1 MDRLNGLGSFA
12 LITAGVLLG
21 LRLLHSSLPLVF
33 PETRQGP
40 LAIASLDEVR
50 ARVGFA
56 PLMPAYRPAT
66 LGDRPSSMRVWLSPR
81 PTLGVVWR
89 EGEQYL
95 SVTQR
100 QGGPQP
106 GHPPL
111 SQPLTGV
118 ADSTWWMEG
127 SRSHLILARGG
138 FWIEL
143 ETSLPPMELRRFADT
158 LTQY

>member
-1 MDRLNGLGSFA
+1 MGRLTGLGSFA

-21 LRLLHSSLPLVF
+21 LRLLHVSVPLVF
-33 PETRQGP
+33 PGTRQGP
-40 LAIASLDEVR
+40 IAIAHLDEVR
-50 ARVGFA
+50 RQVGFA
-56 PLMPAYRPAT
+56 PLIPAYRPAT
-66 LGDRPSSMRVWLSPR
+66 LGDRPASMSVLLSPT
-81 PTLGVVWR
+81 PTFVIVWR

-100 QGGPQP
+100 QGGPRP

-111 SQPLTGV
+111 SQPLPGV

-127 SRSHLILARGG
+127 SRCHLILARGE

-143 ETSLPPMELRRFADT
+143 ETSLPPRELKRFADT
-158 LTQY
+158 LTPY

>member
-21 LRLLHSSLPLVF
+21 LRLLHSSIPLVF

-40 LAIASLDEVR
+40 LAIASVGEVR

-56 PLMPAYRPAT
+56 PLMPAYRPSA
-66 LGDRPSSMRVWLSPR
+66 LGDRPSSMSVWLAPR
-81 PTLGVVWR
+81 PTFVVVWR
-89 EGEQYL
+89 EGEQFL

-100 QGGPQP
+100 QGGPEP
-106 GHPPL
+106 RHPPL

-127 SRSHLILARGG
+127 ARSHLVLARGE

-143 ETSLPPMELRRFADT
+143 ETSLPSTELRRFADT

>member
-1 MDRLNGLGSFA
+1 
-12 LITAGVLLG
+12 
-21 LRLLHSSLPLVF
+21 
-33 PETRQGP
+33 
-40 LAIASLDEVR
+40 
-50 ARVGFA
+50 
-56 PLMPAYRPAT
+56 
-66 LGDRPSSMRVWLSPR
+66 MRVWLSPR
-81 PTLGVVWR
+81 PTFGVVWR

-100 QGGPQP
+100 QGGPKP